1 MNLRRGWSGILL
13 AMALVMPQ
21 VTSAAV
27 AAGTAPAAEVP
38 ALCVWRYCATQRQLD
53 MAGLVLGAAAV
64 GTAVVAY
71 TMGPHAAMATA
82 GGFLVFGHF
91 LFDVVPLAIGGV
103 AAWIYG
109 PQVWEWLGFKRAAKE
124 APPAG
129 T

>member
-1 MNLRRGWSGILL
+1 MNLWRGWNGILL
-13 AMALVMPQ
+13 VMALVMPP
-21 VTSAAV
+21 VTSAAT
-27 AAGTAPAAEVP
+27 AADKAPAAD
-38 ALCVWRYCATQRQLD
+38 AAGICVWSYCATQRQLD

-82 GGFLVFGHF
+82 GGFLVFSHF

-103 AAWIYG
+103 AAWVYG
-109 PQVWEWLGFKRAAKE
+109 PQVWEWLGFKRAAK
-124 APPAG
+124 ATPPAG